1 MLLKKFK
8 PQSNSTRHKIRLC
21 KNELLKSNK
30 LIKTLS
36 LNTKK
41 ENGRC
46 KLTGSITV
54 RHKGSGCRKLTKKL
68 VNVNQQLQ
76 TITLGTAYD
85 PNRSSLIALKFNLK
99 QKKFIYDIALENEYP
114 GTLHEANESN
124 SDLKLGFRTS
134 LKKIPTGAIVSLI
147 GQNKLMQAKY
157 IKSAGNYGRI
167 VNKTEEYAS
176 IKLPSGKIK
185 RFKNTETATIGAVS
199 NPKHFLQVLGK
210 AGTNRKLNKRPKVRG
225 IAMNPVDHPHGGRSN
240 GGIPSVTPWGLP
252 TKGKFKLKKR
262 KYKNH
267 G

>member
-8 PQSNSTRHKIRLC
+8 PISNSTRHKVRIC
-21 KNELLKSNK
+21 KNSLLKSNK

-36 LNTKK
+36 LSNKK

-46 KLTGSITV
+46 KVTGSITV
-54 RHKGSGCRKLTKKL
+54 RHKGGGCKKLTKKL
-68 VNVNQQLQ
+68 VGVNQSLQ

-85 PNRSSLIALKFNLK
+85 PNRSSFISLKFNLK
-99 QKKFIYDIALENEYP
+99 QKKFIFDIALENEYP
-114 GTLHEANESN
+114 GTLLEANEDT

-134 LKKIPTGAIVSLI
+134 LEKIPTGSIVSLI
-147 GQNKLMQAKY
+147 GENKLMQAKY
-157 IKSAGNYGRI
+157 IKSAGNYGQI
-167 VNKTEEYAS
+167 VNKTGEYTS

-185 RFKNTETATIGAVS
+185 KFKNTENASIGSVS

-210 AGTNRKLNKRPKVRG
+210 AGTSRKLNKRPTVRG

-252 TKGKFKLKKR
+252 TKGKFKLKRR
-262 KYKNH
+262 KHNKH
-267 G
+267 E